1 MTTFCHSITGGD
13 YERAGLAT
21 DALKDLLKTLGVDPE
36 STRRAAIAAYEAEL
50 NVIIHARRATLRATI
65 DNQRL
70 DVEIDDEGPG
80 IADIALALQPGF
92 STAPQA
98 ARTLGFGAGLG
109 LPNIQR
115 HTDAFFLDSTVGVGC
130 KLRFG
135 VVFSCIEP
143 LPAAPNSLR
152 FASERCRACLHC
164 LPACPT
170 QALRVRGRGP
180 ALLAHRCVDC
190 NACVAACSHGAIDLD
205 ADTPCPNA
213 NDVDVLVLPF
223 AFLTDFG
230 PAASPRRVHDAL
242 REIGFSRIALIET
255 WERAQRHALEDI
267 LAHGTHPLPLID
279 VSCPVVTRLVET
291 RFPSLLEH
299 LAPLLSPVEAAAAQ
313 LRDCKATFV
322 VACPAERTSLRQAGV
337 PDDRILG
344 PRTLRQKLDPSL
356 AAGRGPQGESAS
368 PSQEHAPSSTRRPLV
383 ASGLP
388 SILRVLEALEAERVE
403 PVDLVVMKACAD
415 GCFGSPLFR
424 TPSAVA
430 AYRAP
435 SMPPVDD
442 AVRPAAMRGTPYR
455 ARAALRLDP
464 DMQASVKKLH
474 RMAEALRSLP
484 QADCARCGAPTCRS
498 HAEDFALGRIRTL
511 QCKHPS
517 ARRAP

>member
-36 STRRAAIAAYEAEL
+36 STRRVAIAAYEAEL
-50 NVIIHARRATLRATI
+50 NVIIHARRGDLRATLGH
-65 DNQRL
+65 QRL

-80 IADIALALQPGF
+80 IADIPLALQPGF

-98 ARTLGFGAGLG
+98 ARALGFGAGLG

-115 HTDAFFLDSTVGVGC
+115 HTDDFSLDSTVGVGC
-130 KLRFG
+130 KLRFA
-135 VVFSCIEP
+135 VVFSCVEP

-152 FASERCRACLHC
+152 FASERCRVCLHC
-164 LPACPT
+164 LSACPT

-180 ALLAHRCVDC
+180 TLLAHRCVDC
-190 NACVAACSHGAIDLD
+190 NACVAACAHGAIELD
-205 ADTPCPNA
+205 SDSPCPNA
-213 NDVDVLVLPF
+213 DDVDVLVLPL

-230 PAASPRRVHDAL
+230 PATSPRRVHDAL
-242 REIGFSRIALIET
+242 REMGFSRIAVTET
-255 WERAQRHALEDI
+255 WERAQRRALEDI
-267 LAHGTHPLPLID
+267 LAHGTHPLPLLD
-279 VSCPVVTRLVET
+279 TSCPVVTRFVET
-291 RFPSLLEH
+291 RFPSLLDH

-313 LRDCKATFV
+313 LKDCRAAFV
-322 VACPAERTSLRQAGV
+322 VACPAERTCLRQAGV
-337 PDDRILG
+337 PDDRILA

-356 AAGRGPQGESAS
+356 AVGRGSPGDPVAS
-368 PSQEHAPSSTRRPLV
+368 PPDHAPASTRWPLV

-388 SILRVLEALEAERVE
+388 SILQVLEALEAERVG
-403 PVDLVVMKACAD
+403 PVDLVMLKACKD

-424 TPSAVA
+424 TPSPVA
-430 AYRAP
+430 AHRAQHAP
-435 SMPPVDD
+435 LVDD
-442 AVRPAAMRGTPYR
+442 VPRPAAMRGTPYR
-455 ARAALRLDP
+455 ARSALRLDP

-498 HAEDFALGRIRTL
+498 QAEDFALGRIRIL